1 MTYGI
6 LIVSH
11 VPEIAS
17 GLPKL
22 LKQVAADV
30 PITFA
35 GGQFNFPQQ
44 IINLTFDWPDFYLRI

>member
-6 LIVSH
+6 LVVSH
-11 VPEIAS
+11 VPEIAA

-22 LKQVAADV
+22 LKQAAADV

-35 GGQFNFPQQ
+35 GGTDDGD
-44 IINLTFDWPDFYLRI
+44 IGTSM